1 MPRLVRNGA
10 LERGIRQTVASVVNA
25 NVSAC
30 WMACFSPADDT

>member
-1 MPRLVRNGA
+1 MRRLVCNGA

-30 WMACFSPADDT
+30 WMACFSQADDT